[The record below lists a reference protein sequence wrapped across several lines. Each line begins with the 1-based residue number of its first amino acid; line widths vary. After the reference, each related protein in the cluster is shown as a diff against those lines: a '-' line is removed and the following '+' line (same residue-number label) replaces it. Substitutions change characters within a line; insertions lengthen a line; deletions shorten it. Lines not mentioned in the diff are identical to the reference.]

1 MQKFLTYLMSYDHIP
16 EQDKQEMRGMEDA
29 IIHANVD
36 TFATE
41 DSMPGEKPIPSD
53 ALWISVFHDDNEK
66 LQKAFD
72 AMAEEGDHMPLGETF
87 FSPFHG
93 QVKTSM
99 VFVG

>member
-72 AMAEEGDHMPLGETF
+72 AMAEEGDHHAFRGNLF
-87 FSPFHG
+87 
-93 QVKTSM
+93 
-99 VFVG
+99 